1 MTMDQ
6 RLRKMLDE
14 HEIADVLARWAH
26 ARDVGDW
33 ETLEACF
40 HSDAMIWIS
49 WIHGTAGE
57 FVERSKALAANRKPG
72 MRNKHEITGPNIRIN
87 GNRAVGVCHVHL
99 LIRGMVEGH
108 EVDLQSWFHFFDRIE
123 KRDDVWRILQ
133 HTAVYEQDRLDVVD
147 PRGAPDDLFN
157 DMDLSAFPESCK
169 YQQYFQRKVGRRP
182 IDNVICIYTPEETE
196 LKRSAEAWLNGA

>member
-1 MTMDQ
+1 
-6 RLRKMLDE
+6 
-14 HEIADVLARWAH
+14 
-26 ARDVGDW
+26 
-33 ETLEACF
+33 
-40 HSDAMIWIS
+40 
-49 WIHGTAGE
+49 
-57 FVERSKALAANRKPG
+57 

-87 GNRAVGVCHVHL
+87 GNRSVGVCHVHL

-182 IDNVICIYTPEETE
+182 IDNAVCIYTPEETE